1 MLQAIQDF
9 HNARR
14 RALLEQALARLTGRS
29 AELLAY
35 DDVRTKLKA
44 TGTAPRALKE
54 IPLDAIVGSVGRY
67 SDFTRSFLPR
77 SEEDETRWVHVRIK
91 MEELSGLPPIEVYQI
106 GEAYFV
112 RDGNHRVSVARELG
126 ASHIEAYVT
135 EVQTKVLLT
144 PEVQPNDLIVKAE
157 YARFLEQTQ
166 MDEIRPQA
174 DLTMSIPGQYG
185 EMMEQIDVYRY
196 YLGQN
201 QQREIPY
208 DEAVAGWYDEVYLPI
223 LQVIRNRSVLRDFPG
238 RTESDLYLWISKH
251 RAALQEA
258 LEWEIEPEDAAADL
272 SYKASPKGKRMTQRL
287 AGRVLDTLVPDPLE
301 PGPPTGNWRHEHLVN
316 GRQDRLFTDLLVPVS
331 GQEIGW
337 RALSQA
343 LEIARR
349 EGGRLFGLY
358 VVPEDNLIAGDKA
371 QAVKAEFARRCQAA
385 GIPGQPVVTAGKVAR
400 TICDRAWWSDLI
412 VVSVAHPPAPQ
423 PSASVQSGF
432 HTLIQRCSTP
442 LLAVPGEVSSL
453 ERALLAYDGSAKAQE
468 ALFVATYLAGQWHM
482 PLVVIAVTNGKDTTR
497 SLEDARS
504 YLQKRNVKAEF
515 VAEQGPVAGAIVGTA
530 ERHGCDLLIV
540 GGYGR
545 RPVTKVIL
553 GSTVD
558 ELLRTSRWPLLICR

>member
-1 MLQAIQDF
+1 MHQAIQDF
-9 HNARR
+9 QDARR
-14 RALLEQALARLTGRS
+14 RAVIEQMVARLTGRS
-29 AELLAY
+29 ADLLAFE
-35 DDVRTKLKA
+35 DVRAKLKA
-44 TGTAPRALKE
+44 KGTKPRVLRQ

-67 SDFTRSFLPR
+67 ADFTRSFLPR
-77 SEEDETRWVHVRIK
+77 SVDNEARWVRVRIK
-91 MEELSGLPPIEVYQI
+91 IDELVGLPPIDVYQI

-126 ASHIEAYVT
+126 ATHIEAYVT
-135 EVQTKVLLT
+135 EVETKVPLA
-144 PEVQPNDLIVKAE
+144 PDVQPDELIVKAE
-157 YARFLEQTQ
+157 YAEFLEQTGL
-166 MDEIRPQA
+166 DRLRPEA
-174 DLTMSIPGQYG
+174 DLSMSVPGRYRDLS
-185 EMMEQIDVYRY
+185 EHIDVYRY
-196 YLGQN
+196 FRGSSE
-201 QQREIPY
+201 QREVPY
-208 DEAVAGWYDEVYLPI
+208 REAVAGWYDDVYLPI
-223 LQVIRNRSVLRDFPG
+223 VQVIRNRSVLRDFPG
-238 RTESDLYLWISKH
+238 RTEADLYLWISKH

-272 SYKASPKGKRMTQRL
+272 SYKASPKGQRVTQRL
-287 AGRVLDTLVPDPLE
+287 ASRVLDALVPDPLE

-331 GQEIGW
+331 GQEVGW

-358 VVPEDNLIAGDKA
+358 VVPEENDLEGDRA
-371 QAVKAEFARRCQAA
+371 RAVKAEFARRCEAA
-385 GIPGQPVVTAGKVAR
+385 GIPGQPVVTSGKVAR
-400 TICDRAWWSDLI
+400 VICDRAWWSDLI
-412 VVSVAHPPAPQ
+412 VVSVAHPPGPQ
-423 PSASVQSGF
+423 PSASLQSGF

-453 ERALLAYDGSAKAQE
+453 ERGLLAYDGSAKARE

-482 PLVVIAVTNGKDTTR
+482 PLVVVAVAHSKDAAK

-504 YLQKRNVKAEF
+504 YLQARKVKATF

-530 ERHGCDLLIV
+530 EKHGCDLIIV

-545 RPVTKVIL
+545 RPVAKAIL

-558 ELLRTSRWPLLICR
+558 ELLGTSRWPLLICR